1 MDPCS
6 TPALSDDTSSVSNG
20 ANNDDSAG
28 GETESGKIVFKE
40 PVKRSSGSG
49 GGGGV
54 LDATTGAITNPC
66 CVLIQSLSFLPIKFY
81 INNEVQSP

>member
-1 MDPCS
+1 MKVER
-6 TPALSDDTSSVSNG
+6 LSELFM
-20 ANNDDSAG
+20 SAYLYAVH
-28 GETESGKIVFKE
+28 GKRVKE

-54 LDATTGAITNPC
+54 LDATTSAITNPC
-66 CVLIQSLSFLPIKFY
+66 CVLIQILPIKFY

>member
-1 MDPCS
+1 MDPSS
-6 TPALSDDTSSVSNG
+6 TPALSDDTSVSNG